1 MRLLNRL
8 GEFQLDSVPFL
19 CTAGLSQENMKNR
32 DVTAAEASQLI
43 GTNDTLVILDVR
55 TEEEFNR
62 ELGHLPKAVLI
73 PIQEF
78 KVGLE
83 EFNAHRTS
91 DTSVYHRSGRGSA
104 LVCKLISAMGF
115 NVHSLRGGILR
126 WRKVQ
131 EELEHYPVEPTLE
144 GNVQPLSNR
153 EIQRKG
159 IRPRNIFHWV
169 VRVN

>member
-1 MRLLNRL
+1 M
-8 GEFQLDSVPFL
+8 
-19 CTAGLSQENMKNR
+19 
-32 DVTAAEASQLI
+32 TAAEASQLI

-73 PIQEF
+73 PIQEL

-83 EFNAHRTS
+83 ELNALKTS
-91 DTSVYHRSGRGSA
+91 DISVYHRSGRSSA
-104 LVCKLISAMGF
+104 LVCELLSATGF
-115 NVHSLRGGILR
+115 NVRSLRGGILR
-126 WRKVQ
+126 GRQVQ
-131 EELEHYPVEPTLE
+131 EELEHYPVERTLE

-153 EIQRKG
+153 EIQKEG

-169 VRVN
+169 EGSTDRVD